1 MPASPPI
8 DIEPMVRMIL
18 AGLSGVDS
26 TLAAPAL
33 HAALCEL
40 TRAQYAGDNTSAAL
54 TIIENTLA
62 FYRTHQRPMPGLTL
76 SDTPARKDVN

>member
-1 MPASPPI
+1 MPASTPI

-18 AGLSGVDS
+18 AGVSGVDS
-26 TLAAPAL
+26 AIAVPAL
-33 HAALCEL
+33 HAALCEV

-62 FYRTHQRPMPGLTL
+62 FYRTHQRPMAGLTL
-76 SDTPARKDVN
+76 TDAPNPKDVQ